1 MKITNLKTKDLF
13 WNNYKELVKD
23 EVIPYQWKALNDELD
38 NAEPSHAIKNFR
50 IAAGLEQGEYY
61 GEVFQDSD
69 VAKWIETVAYSLKDY
84 PNSELEKRVDNVID
98 IIEKAQEDDGYFNT
112 FYILKEPSKKWNN
125 LRDNHELYC
134 GGHFI
139 EAAVAYFQVTK
150 KDKLIKIVS
159 KFVELV
165 DSKFG
170 IEEGKVKG
178 IPGHQEIELALLRLY
193 EVSANPMHLNLAKY
207 FIFQRGQLPN
217 YFEIEK
223 EKRDETDVLIW
234 NDEDNLNFG
243 LGREYQQDHLP
254 VMEQKEAVGHAVR
267 AVYYYASM
275 ADLAYKESNDEL
287 FEVTDTLWEDVTQ
300 KKMYVTGGIG
310 ASANGESF
318 SEAYDLPNDT
328 MYCETCASVGMTFW
342 ANRMNKYSKNSKY
355 HDVLEREIYNGTISG
370 MNLEGNKF
378 FYVNPLEVNDVQSRR
393 ADQEHVLPER
403 QAWFKTACC
412 PPNLARMIASVEKN
426 IYDINEDAIYV
437 NQYIGSELDLE
448 YDGNAIKIEQQSEFP
463 WQGDVNFNITASA
476 DIDLNIYFRIPNW
489 CDAVECLVNGKKI
502 NVEVESTGYFKISKE
517 WANES
522 ITLRFNMPVLEITS
536 HPLVKKNIGKI
547 SLQRGPIVYCIEE
560 IDNSKNLAA
569 LYITS
574 DQYKAEFEEELLNGV
589 VTLTTNGEKIEW
601 RGNEELYSFGNG
613 RLTTEKILIKAIP
626 YFAWNNR
633 SAGEMLVWINKK

>member
-23 EVIPYQWKALNDELD
+23 EVIPYQWKALNDELN

-50 IAAGLEQGEYY
+50 IAAGFEKGEYY

-84 PNSELEKRVDNVID
+84 PDSELEKRVDNVID

-139 EAAVAYFQVTK
+139 EAAVAYYQVTK

-159 KFVELV
+159 KFVDLV

-170 IEEGKVKG
+170 NEEGKVKG

-193 EVSANPMHLNLAKY
+193 DVSANPMHLSLAKY

-217 YFEIEK
+217 YFDIEK

-267 AVYYYASM
+267 AVYYYTSM
-275 ADLAYKESNDEL
+275 ADLAHKESNDEL
-287 FEVTDTLWEDVTQ
+287 FEVADTLWENVTQ

-342 ANRMNKYSKNSKY
+342 ANRMNKYNKNSKY

-378 FYVNPLEVNDVQSRR
+378 FYVNPLEVNTVQSRR
-393 ADQEHVLPER
+393 ADQKHVLPER
-403 QAWFKTACC
+403 QSWFKTACC
-412 PPNLARMIASVEKN
+412 PPNLARMIASVERN
-426 IYDINEDAIYV
+426 IYDINESDIYV
-437 NQYIGSELDLE
+437 NQYIGSDLDLD
-448 YDGNAIKIEQQSEFP
+448 YNGNTIKIEQQSEFP
-463 WQGDVNFNITASA
+463 WKGDVDFKITTSA
-476 DIDLNIYFRIPNW
+476 NVDLNIYFRIPNW
-489 CDAVECLVNGKKI
+489 CDSMECLVNGQKI
-502 NVEVESTGYFKISKE
+502 NVVVEPNGYFKISKK
-517 WANES
+517 WAHES
-522 ITLRFNMPVLEITS
+522 IALRFNMPVLEITS
-536 HPLVKKNIGKI
+536 HPFVKNNIGKI

-560 IDNSKNLAA
+560 IDNSENLAA

-574 DQYKAEFEEELLNGV
+574 DQYKAKFEKDLLNGV

-601 RGNEELYSFGNG
+601 RANEELYTFENG

-633 SAGEMLVWINKK
+633 TAGEMLVWLNKK

>member
-1 MKITNLKTKDLF
+1 MKIVDLKTNDLF
-13 WNNYKELVKD
+13 WDNYKELVKD
-23 EVIPYQWKALNDELD
+23 EVIPYQWKALNDELES
-38 NAEPSHAIKNFR
+38 AEPSHAIRNFK
-50 IAAGLEQGEYY
+50 IAAGLESGEYY

-69 VAKWIETVAYSLKDY
+69 VAKWIETVAYSLKDF
-84 PNSELEKRVDNVID
+84 PDSELEKKVDSVID
-98 IIEKAQEDDGYFNT
+98 IIEQAQEEDGYFNT
-112 FYILKEPSKKWNN
+112 FYMLKEPTKKWNN

-139 EAAVAYFQVTK
+139 EAAVAYYQVTK

-159 KFVELV
+159 KFISLV

-170 IEEGKVKG
+170 LEEGKIKG
-178 IPGHQEIELALLRLY
+178 IPGHQEIELALLRLF
-193 EVSANPMHLNLAKY
+193 EVSHNPVHLNLAKY
-207 FIFQRGQLPN
+207 FIYQRGRMPN

-223 EKRDETDVLIW
+223 NNRDETDILIW

-275 ADLAYKESNDEL
+275 ADLAHKESDEEL
-287 FEVTDTLWEDVTQ
+287 FKVTDTLWEDVTQ

-310 ASANGESF
+310 SSANGESF

-342 ANRMNKYSKNSKY
+342 ANRMNKHQKHSKY

-378 FYVNPLEVNDVQSRR
+378 FYVNPLEVNDVQAKRS
-393 ADQEHVLPER
+393 DQEHVLPER

-412 PPNLARMIASVEKN
+412 PPNLARMIASVDNN
-426 IYDINEDAIYV
+426 IYDINENAIYF
-437 NQYIGSELDLE
+437 NQYIGSDITLDYEGKTIEIEQRSGFPWKGNVDLTFIAEDGVELDL
-448 YDGNAIKIEQQSEFP
+448 
-463 WQGDVNFNITASA
+463 
-476 DIDLNIYFRIPNW
+476 YFRMPNW
-489 CDAVECLVNGKKI
+489 CESIEVLVNGQEVK
-502 NVEVESTGYFKISKE
+502 VEVEPTGYFKITKK
-517 WANES
+517 WVNDS
-522 ITLRFNMPVLEITS
+522 ISLKFHMSVLEVTS
-536 HPLVKKNIGKI
+536 HPLVKSNVGKI
-547 SLQRGPIVYCIEE
+547 ALQRGPIVYCIEE
-560 IDNSKNLAA
+560 IDNSDNLAA
-569 LYITS
+569 IYITS
-574 DQYKAEFEEELLNGV
+574 DRYKTEFEEGLLNGV
-589 VTLTTNGEKIEW
+589 VTITTDGQKLKW
-601 RGNEELYSFGNG
+601 RGNEESYTFDKG
-613 RLTTEKILIKAIP
+613 RVKTEEIIIKAIP